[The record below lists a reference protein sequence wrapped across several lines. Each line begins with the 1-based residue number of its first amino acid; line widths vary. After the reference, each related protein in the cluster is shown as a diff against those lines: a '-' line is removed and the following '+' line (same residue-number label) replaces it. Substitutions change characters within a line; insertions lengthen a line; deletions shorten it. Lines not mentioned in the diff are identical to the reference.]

1 MLLLLFLFFFD
12 FNALDTSDTQR
23 SVEKPLEGKIVCARL
38 NRIAFSLP
46 SPLLILLEK
55 GFVRE
60 LIANIDLVLNFILS
74 YTTVL
79 SFVILITH
87 DLVVFF
93 RVILNL
99 FVFIAFL
106 VFNCFLQQFLKV
118 RLNFLWH
125 PAHGCNTMG
134 CQLANFSLQDFHRS
148 LVSHLASLTAM
159 SVHLV
164 YYVRVDHERHFGL
177 VFSLQ
182 I

>member
-106 VFNCFLQQFLKV
+106 VFNCFLQ
-118 RLNFLWH
+118 
-125 PAHGCNTMG
+125 
-134 CQLANFSLQDFHRS
+134 
-148 LVSHLASLTAM
+148 
-159 SVHLV
+159 
-164 YYVRVDHERHFGL
+164 
-177 VFSLQ
+177 
-182 I
+182 